1 MSTQAELKGHDTV
14 KNNYLA
20 TWIKVSSEHSLFIV
34 KGIPPI
40 MPHRD
45 CIFFLLTKS
54 FFIFN

>member
-1 MSTQAELKGHDTV
+1 MSTQAELKGHDTA

-20 TWIKVSSEHSLFIV
+20 TWMKVSSEHSLFIV

-45 CIFFLLTKS
+45 CIFFSINKV
-54 FFIFN
+54 FFHL